1 MKICV
6 TGIRYWEN
14 EINWDSKLPYK
25 IESLPLNNAQTET
38 IFNQYKVRFRQGQI
52 NLDHP
57 FYPKPSD
64 LKVMRDDTVAS
75 VICAQL
81 LMDYADF
88 PDIVKDE
95 MSLMVA
101 NSNFID
107 NGILDFNSIA
117 QAISEVQK
125 ANTAEEKNRSL
136 GAEVSPLIPLRTL
149 TNGAESFVAQ
159 YTQIKGESTTYGSTC
174 ISTGHALD
182 DAMSLFKLGL
192 AQTAMVGG
200 SHFANVFSF
209 LNHYLLLSDCEE
221 YAESTSASF
230 FLIETASHAN
240 LKGHEVLLWIEN
252 LLFNQWPVI
261 TEKVSRVYCGGSFT
275 KGDSDSL
282 LLRCQKQFSLEA
294 ITLFPFL
301 GSLGCSE
308 LGFLLALA
316 DIQLGQGESAL
327 IYMEDVFGKFLC
339 LTVKKP

>member
-25 IESLPLNNAQTET
+25 IDALPMNNAQTET

-88 PDIVKDE
+88 PDTVKDD
-95 MSLMVA
+95 MCLMVA

-117 QAISEVQK
+117 QAISEIQK

-182 DAMSLFKLGL
+182 DAISLFKLGV
-192 AQTAMVGG
+192 AQAAMVGG

-209 LNHYLLLSDCEE
+209 LNHYLHL
-221 YAESTSASF
+221 F
-230 FLIETASHAN
+230 
-240 LKGHEVLLWIEN
+240 VL
-252 LLFNQWPVI
+252 F
-261 TEKVSRVYCGGSFT
+261 
-275 KGDSDSL
+275 
-282 LLRCQKQFSLEA
+282 
-294 ITLFPFL
+294 
-301 GSLGCSE
+301 
-308 LGFLLALA
+308 
-316 DIQLGQGESAL
+316 
-327 IYMEDVFGKFLC
+327 
-339 LTVKKP
+339 VK